1 MKDWSYTPFLPPC
14 TLRVQSPK
22 ITLWHVEAVRVKYDG
37 HNQLQLNIYAAI
49 NADVRVW
56 SIYDW
61 IRNQVTGVE
70 NIVQTLRTKF

>member
-1 MKDWSYTPFLPPC
+1 MHPTC
-14 TLRVQSPK
+14 TVSK

-37 HNQLQLNIYAAI
+37 HNQLQLNMYAAT
-49 NADVRVW
+49 NADVCVW